1 MGSSPTL
8 RNQLQQSKSTYLLQ
22 HAQQKIAWQEWNPS
36 ILELAE
42 THQKLV
48 VISIGYASCHWCH
61 VMAKEAFSDPEVS
74 NFMNRHFI
82 NIKVDRE
89 ERPDVDQTYMLALQ
103 LLTQQGGWPLN
114 IVALPNGQPLWG
126 CTYLS
131 AQDWL
136 RSLQKIIQIQ
146 TEKPQSLVA
155 YGKQM
160 VEILNA
166 YNREKSQVSQDQ
178 SMTKTWENLW
188 EKTDPIEGGFSGG
201 PKFPMPCQI
210 DLWHTI
216 GLYFNAPQWT
226 QHWQRTLDRMARG
239 GIFDQLGGGFARY
252 CVNQTW
258 NIPHFEKMAYD
269 NGQLLNSFA
278 QGYKATKSP
287 LYKEIVDKTVN
298 FIAQHWTTSEGGF
311 WAAWDAD
318 SWDAN
323 THQQREGAYYTWTL
337 EELEGLPLN
346 AWETF
351 KSYYGIA
358 HELAWEGVY
367 ILHRPLSD
375 VQFCKQHSLSE
386 KTLESYKSSWET
398 TLLNQRNLRKQPPLD
413 QLIICSWN
421 AILSKGLLAVAFV
434 FEKDTAADLA
444 LKNVGFLLG
453 SLKNNSNQLY
463 RNYSSKGPYNP
474 AFLEDYAGLI
484 SLCVEAYQ
492 YTWDERYLLEAF
504 ELQKQVLDL
513 FWDSDQMQF
522 TFSSRTNKEVFF
534 EAHQNQD
541 DVIPSPYAITCEN
554 LFLLGYYFEQW
565 DWIEQAQKL
574 LDQQLPFA
582 LEHPRAYGYWL
593 KLAVELPK
601 SQQVYIGGTAANS
614 VLKQL
619 KQSTPGRVLWG
630 LIHPK
635 TKIPALQNKG
645 VTKNLQIYICKDQSC
660 LAALSTIEDAVQI
673 LKQS

>member
-8 RNQLQQSKSTYLLQ
+8 RNQLHRSNSSYLLQ
-22 HAQQKIAWQEWNPS
+22 HAQQKIAWQEWHPS
-36 ILELAE
+36 ILEWAE

-48 VISIGYASCHWCH
+48 IISIGYASCHWCH
-61 VMAKEAFSDPEVS
+61 VMAKEAFSDPQVS
-74 NFMNRHFI
+74 SFMNRHFI

-160 VEILNA
+160 VELLNA
-166 YNREKSQVSQDQ
+166 YSTEKRLVSQDQ
-178 SMTKTWENLW
+178 SMSKTWENLW
-188 EKTDPIEGGFSGG
+188 EKTDPIAGGFSGG

-210 DLWHTI
+210 DLWYAI

-226 QHWQRTLDRMARG
+226 QHWHKTLDQMGRG
-239 GIFDQLGGGFARY
+239 GIFDQVGGGFARY
-252 CVNQTW
+252 SVNQTW

-269 NGQLLNSFA
+269 NGQLLASYA
-278 QGYKATKSP
+278 QGYKVSKSP
-287 LYKEIVDKTVN
+287 LYKEIVDKTVD
-298 FIAQHWTTSEGGF
+298 FIAQYWTTSEGGF

-318 SWDAN
+318 SWDAS
-323 THQQREGAYYTWTL
+323 TQQQREGAYYTWTL

-346 AWETF
+346 PFDTF

-358 HELAWEGVY
+358 PELAWEGVY

-375 VQFCKQHSLSE
+375 EQFCIEHSLTE
-386 KTLESYKSSWET
+386 ETLESYKLDWET
-398 TLLNQRNLRKQPPLD
+398 TLLQHRKLRKQPPLD

-421 AILSKGLLAVAFV
+421 AILSKGMLPVASV
-434 FEKDTAADLA
+434 FEKDSAADLA
-444 LKNVGFLLG
+444 LKNIEFLLRK
-453 SLKNNSNQLY
+453 LKNSSNQLY
-463 RNYSSKGPYNP
+463 RNYSSKGRYNP
-474 AFLEDYAGLI
+474 AFLEDYAWLI

-492 YTWDERYLLEAF
+492 YTWEEKYLLEAF
-504 ELQKQVLDL
+504 ELQKQVLNL

-522 TFSSRTNKEVFF
+522 TFSSRSTKEVFF
-534 EAHQNQD
+534 EVHQNQD
-541 DVIPSPYAITCEN
+541 DVIPSPYAIMCEN
-554 LFLLGYYFEQW
+554 LFQLGYYFEKW
-565 DWIEQAQKL
+565 DWIQDAQKL

-582 LEHPRAYGYWL
+582 LDHPSAHGYWL
-593 KLAVELPK
+593 KLAIELPK
-601 SQQVYIGGTAANS
+601 IQQVYVGGNPSKSA
-614 VLKQL
+614 LKQL
-619 KQSTPGRVLWG
+619 KQSTPSRVLWG
-630 LIHPK
+630 RLHSN
-635 TKIPALQNKG
+635 TKIPALENKAASQN
-645 VTKNLQIYICKDQSC
+645 LAIYICKDQSC
-660 LAALSTIEDAVQI
+660 LAAVSSIEEAAQI
-673 LKQS
+673 LKHT